1 MPGKL
6 NEGEQDFIDRMRLA
20 QMREAPSRVRFT
32 WEDSSNGHPVPHG
45 YHTPPGKDMVRVRKM
60 EWDRRYE
67 AYTFATEEEKS
78 VTIIWTPDHS
88 DVNTPSNTGNQTP
101 PRLSG
106 AIPVDPLPDD
116 SRIATTTTPAPD
128 EKSFA
133 DYILILPVSDIPP
146 IYIYLNAD
154 HKYHVAP
161 RGTPPLPAF
170 PDAKTA
176 KKRTPVKGGGTLRS
190 RWKDSKGRIFEWDS
204 QHGTVEMYDRSGRN
218 HLGEFDPVSGEQTK
232 PADPTRRV
240 EK

>member
-1 MPGKL
+1 
-6 NEGEQDFIDRMRLA
+6 
-20 QMREAPSRVRFT
+20 
-32 WEDSSNGHPVPHG
+32 
-45 YHTPPGKDMVRVRKM
+45 
-60 EWDRRYE
+60 
-67 AYTFATEEEKS
+67 
-78 VTIIWTPDHS
+78 
-88 DVNTPSNTGNQTP
+88 
-101 PRLSG
+101 
-106 AIPVDPLPDD
+106 
-116 SRIATTTTPAPD
+116 
-128 EKSFA
+128 
-133 DYILILPVSDIPP
+133 LPVSDIPP